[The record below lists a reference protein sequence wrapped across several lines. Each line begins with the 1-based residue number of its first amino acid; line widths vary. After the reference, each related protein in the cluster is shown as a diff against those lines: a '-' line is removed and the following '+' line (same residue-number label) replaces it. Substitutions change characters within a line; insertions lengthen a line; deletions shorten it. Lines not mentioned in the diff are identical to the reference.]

1 MIRLPLAYLY
11 KGAALEQF
19 VFILVLL
26 LIGIALQKMDAPVD
40 FAKSL
45 NFFVIYVSLPATVL
59 IQVPKIHLDISA
71 LGVILIPWIL
81 VPIVV
86 AIVIAMTKNHPPHVR
101 AALLL
106 VMPLGNTSFVGIPIV
121 HTLLGE
127 EAIPYVLMYDQF
139 GSFLILSLYGSA
151 IIARYETG
159 RIHKQHI
166 AKKLLLF
173 PPFVFLIFALIF
185 GKMPHSAQPY
195 IQQLSST
202 LVPLAL
208 ISVGYSLQFR
218 GEIDYPLL
226 SKALMVKLIVMPFFA
241 FGFLYAMGVEPL
253 ALKTAVLESG
263 MPSMITAGALAIAAG
278 FAPALSAALVGYGIL
293 VSLVTLPLIAYLME
307 RLF

>member
-1 MIRLPLAYLY
+1 M
-11 KGAALEQF
+11 EQF
-19 VFILVLL
+19 AFIIALL
-26 LIGIALQKMDAPVD
+26 AIGILLQKANAPID

-59 IQVPKIHLDISA
+59 LQVPKIHFDLSA
-71 LGVILIPWIL
+71 IGVIITPWLL
-81 VPIVV
+81 VPIVMG
-86 AIVIAMTKNHPPHVR
+86 IVVMMTRHHPPHVR

-139 GSFLILSLYGSA
+139 GTFLILSLYGAA
-151 IIARYETG
+151 ILARYETG
-159 RIHKQHI
+159 VFHKRLI
-166 AKKLLLF
+166 IKKMLVF
-173 PPFVFLIFALIF
+173 PPFIFLLFALVF
-185 GKMPHSAQPY
+185 GEMPLGMQSYLQ
-195 IQQLSST
+195 ILSST

-208 ISVGYSLQFR
+208 VSVGYSMKFG
-218 GEIDYPLL
+218 GEIDY
-226 SKALMVKLIVMPFFA
+226 ALFTQSLVLKLIIMPILA
-241 FGFLYAMGVEPL
+241 FGILIAMGTEPL

-293 VSLVTLPLIAYLME
+293 VSLVTLPMIAYFLGI
-307 RLF
+307 LGL

>member
-1 MIRLPLAYLY
+1 M
-11 KGAALEQF
+11 EQF
-19 VFILVLL
+19 VFIIALL
-26 LIGIALQKMDAPVD
+26 LIGIVLQKMDAPAD
-40 FAKSL
+40 FSKSL

-59 IQVPKIHLDISA
+59 IQVPKIHFDFSA

-81 VPIVV
+81 VPIVA
-86 AIVIAMTKNHPPHVR
+86 AIVIAMTRNHPPHVR

-139 GSFLILSLYGSA
+139 GTFLILSLYGA
-151 IIARYETG
+151 AVIARYETG
-159 RIHKQHI
+159 GFHKRLI
-166 AKKLLLF
+166 LKKLLFF
-173 PPFVFLIFALIF
+173 PPFIFLIFALLF
-185 GKMPHSAQPY
+185 GETPSSAQPY
-195 IQQLSST
+195 LQLLSST

-208 ISVGYSLQFR
+208 VSVGYSLRFG
-218 GEIDYPLL
+218 GEIDYPLFT
-226 SKALMVKLIVMPFFA
+226 KALTLKLIAMPLIA
-241 FGFLYAMGVEPL
+241 FGLLFAMGVEPL

-293 VSLVTLPLIAYLME
+293 VSLITLPLIAYFIE
-307 RLF
+307 KFV

>member
-1 MIRLPLAYLY
+1 M
-11 KGAALEQF
+11 EQF
-19 VFILVLL
+19 IFIIALL
-26 LIGIALQKMDAPVD
+26 LIGIVLQKMDAPAD
-40 FAKSL
+40 FSKSL

-59 IQVPKIHLDISA
+59 IQVPKIHLDFSA

-81 VPIVV
+81 VPIVA
-86 AIVIAMTKNHPPHVR
+86 AIVIAMTRNHPPHVR
-101 AALLL
+101 ASLLL

-139 GSFLILSLYGSA
+139 GTFLILSLYGA
-151 IIARYETG
+151 AVIARYETG
-159 RIHKQHI
+159 GFHKRLI
-166 AKKLLLF
+166 LKKLLLF
-173 PPFVFLIFALIF
+173 PPFSFLIFALLF
-185 GKMPHSAQPY
+185 GEIPQLAQPY
-195 IQQLSST
+195 LQLLSST

-208 ISVGYSLQFR
+208 VSVGYSLRFW
-218 GEIDYPLL
+218 GEIDYPLFT
-226 SKALMVKLIVMPFFA
+226 KALALKLMIMPLIA
-241 FGFLYAMGVEPL
+241 FGLLFAMGVEPL

-307 RLF
+307 QLF